1 MRVLQKIIK
10 LVIAYLLIS
19 LIVAIIDVVRT
30 FYNVIKQGPDVDID
44 DLEPVFSIKNY
55 IFLPSILLYD
65 IIFIIIQKVVDS
77 LKKRF

>member
-1 MRVLQKIIK
+1 MSVLQKIIK

-65 IIFIIIQKVVDS
+65 IIFIIIQKVVDN

>member
-1 MRVLQKIIK
+1 MNILQKIIK

-30 FYNVIKQGPDVDID
+30 FYNVIKQGPDVDIA

-55 IFLPSILLYD
+55 IFLPSILIYAF
-65 IIFIIIQKVVDS
+65 IFFLITKLEEMIS
-77 LKKRF
+77 KKL

>member
-1 MRVLQKIIK
+1 MSVLQKIIK

-55 IFLPSILLYD
+55 IFLPSILFYD
-65 IIFIIIQKVVDS
+65 IIFIIIQKVVDN

>member
-1 MRVLQKIIK
+1 MSVLQKIIK

-55 IFLPSILLYD
+55 IFFPSIFLYD
-65 IIFIIIQKVVDS
+65 IIFIIIQKVVDN

>member
-1 MRVLQKIIK
+1 MSVLQKIIK
-10 LVIAYLLIS
+10 LVIAYFLIS

-65 IIFIIIQKVVDS
+65 IIFIIIQKVVDN

>member
-1 MRVLQKIIK
+1 MSILQKIIK

-55 IFLPSILLYD
+55 IFFPSILIYAF
-65 IIFIIIQKVVDS
+65 IFFLITKLEEMIS
-77 LKKRF
+77 KKL

>member
-1 MRVLQKIIK
+1 MSVLQKIIK
-10 LVIAYLLIS
+10 LVNAYLLIS

-55 IFLPSILLYD
+55 IFLPSILIYAF
-65 IIFIIIQKVVDS
+65 IFFLITKLEEMIS
-77 LKKRF
+77 KKL

>member
-1 MRVLQKIIK
+1 MSVLQKIIK
-10 LVIAYLLIS
+10 LVLAYLLIS

>member
-1 MRVLQKIIK
+1 MSVLQKIIK

-19 LIVAIIDVVRT
+19 LIVAIIDVFRT

>member
-1 MRVLQKIIK
+1 MSILQKIIK

-55 IFLPSILLYD
+55 IFLPSILIYD

>member
-1 MRVLQKIIK
+1 MSVLQKIIK
-10 LVIAYLLIS
+10 LVVAYLLIS
-19 LIVAIIDVVRT
+19 LIVAIIDVFRT

-65 IIFIIIQKVVDS
+65 LIFIIIQKVVDS
-77 LKKRF
+77 LMKRF

>member
-1 MRVLQKIIK
+1 MSVLQKIIK
-10 LVIAYLLIS
+10 LVVAYLLIS
-19 LIVAIIDVVRT
+19 LIVAIIDVFRT
-30 FYNVIKQGPDVDID
+30 FYNVIKQGPEVDID

>member
-1 MRVLQKIIK
+1 MSVLQKIIK

-44 DLEPVFSIKNY
+44 DLEPV
-55 IFLPSILLYD
+55 
-65 IIFIIIQKVVDS
+65 
-77 LKKRF
+77 

>member
-1 MRVLQKIIK
+1 MSILQKIIK

-65 IIFIIIQKVVDS
+65 IIFIIIQKVVDN

>member
-1 MRVLQKIIK
+1 MSVLQKIIK

>member
-1 MRVLQKIIK
+1 MSILQKIIK

-44 DLEPVFSIKNY
+44 DLQPVFSIKNY

-65 IIFIIIQKVVDS
+65 IIFIIIQKVVDN